1 MRVEFSES
9 GNFNNTKDFLIRAS
23 HMSPKPVMDA
33 TGRQI
38 VAALRQATPRRT
50 GKTANGWQYTITS
63 TGSGYTLEVHNSSHP
78 ETSANVA
85 LLLDEGHGTR
95 NGGYVPGRH
104 YIRPAS
110 HGLLLAGADRLL
122 KGLGK

>member
-1 MRVEFSES
+1 MRVGFSER
-9 GNFNNTKDFLIRAS
+9 GDFKKTQDFLIRAS

-38 VAALRQATPRRT
+38 VSSLRQATPKRT
-50 GKTANGWQYTITS
+50 GKTAAGWQYEITS
-63 TGSGYTLEVHNSSHP
+63 TGKGYTLGVFNDSHP

-95 NGGYVPGRH
+95 TGGYVHGFH

-110 HGLLLAGADRLL
+110 HSLLEAGADRLL